1 MPEPTP
7 KSAVAAP
14 KPTAPQLAY
23 LKDLAAQRGQ
33 SFAYPATAA
42 EASREINRLRM
53 LRRTAPADVARERRE
68 IADDMATR
76 RGDDARVR
84 DAEISGHGS
93 TARWSDREDQQ

>member
-7 KSAVAAP
+7 TGAAAVP
-14 KPTAPQLAY
+14 KPTARQLAF
-23 LKDLAAQRGQ
+23 LKDLAVQRGQ

-42 EASREINRLRM
+42 EASREIKRLRRC
-53 LRRTAPADVARERRE
+53 RRTARADVAGERRL

-84 DAEISGHGS
+84 DAEITGFGS
-93 TARWSDREDQQ
+93 NCRWSHLVHDW